1 MIEIYLFVN
10 PLGKYCFEME
20 QQLLQFI
27 EEEYGTPSKEK
38 MQFRFL
44 PLVNLQTIGDVMQQK
59 GISQNNLEER
69 NHLFSMTYSA
79 ALDCKAAQFQ
89 GKKKGR
95 RFLIK
100 LQEAVGCNDI
110 PYSQELAESIFEE
123 IGGEVVQ
130 TTSFVLRTYKE
141 LGVFVSFDEMDER
154 EVATL

>member
-1 MIEIYLFVN
+1 
-10 PLGKYCFEME
+10 
-20 QQLLQFI
+20 
-27 EEEYGTPSKEK
+27 
-38 MQFRFL
+38 
-44 PLVNLQTIGDVMQQK
+44 MQQK

-123 IGGEVVQ
+123 IGGDLNMLKKIVSL
-130 TTSFVLRTYKE
+130 TSLKKYSFLIKKL
-141 LGVFVSFDEMDER
+141 LGKWASQNTLLQSFTIMPATVILVF
-154 EVATL
+154 